1 MAGATKTDRV
11 TRKADRVVERRRRIL
26 TFSMFSSAYVLSYL
40 QRVSLTVVAAALQEN
55 LATGPTGLGI
65 LSSAYFLAYACA
77 QPLVGLL
84 SDRIGP
90 IVVSATLLV
99 VGAAGS
105 FLFASARSL
114 PAAVVARVLVGAG
127 VSGVFVPGMKAIA
140 SLYAADE
147 FARMNGLF
155 LSAGYIGALVGTMPM
170 AALAGAIGWR
180 GSFAAIGGVSL
191 VLGAAFWATAAGSR
205 CAAPGLGLTPNAPAA
220 QQGHVDSWRQAF
232 SKPQLWLIS
241 VLLFCK
247 YGSQISF
254 QGLWG
259 VPYLVGVYDLSV
271 EKAASMVMMVAVGNA
286 IGAPVLGDIS
296 DRVLRRRRGLL
307 LASLVV
313 YVLTWVPI
321 VLLPGRVSEVLL
333 YVILFLMGFSAGS
346 TTLAFALVKDGS
358 AEGMSGA
365 AAGIANVAAIAG
377 GAVVPSLV
385 GQAIAYIG
393 RSVSEPSVLYR
404 YSLLPCL
411 IAALVSLGMIVFVEE
426 RSGSADLARA
436 NGGVARFE

>member
-1 MAGATKTDRV
+1 MAGTANTNKV
-11 TRKADRVVERRRRIL
+11 TPSADRVVERRRQIL
-26 TFSMFSSAYVLSYL
+26 VFSMFSAAYFLSYL
-40 QRVSLTVVAAALQEN
+40 HRVSLTVVAAALQED
-55 LATGPTGLGI
+55 LATGPVGLGI
-65 LSSAYFLAYACA
+65 MSSAYFVAYACA

-90 IVVSATLLV
+90 IVVTATLLV
-99 VGAAGS
+99 VGAGGS

-114 PAAVVARVLVGAG
+114 PVAVLARVFVGAG

-140 SLYAADE
+140 SLYANDE

-155 LSAGYIGALVGTMPM
+155 LSAGNIGALVGTMPM
-170 AALAGAIGWR
+170 ATLAGTIGWR

-191 VLGAAFWATAAGSR
+191 VLGAAFWAIGAGSR
-205 CAAPGLGLTPNAPAA
+205 CVAPRCGSALNAPAE
-220 QQGHVDSWRQAF
+220 QQGHVGSWKRAL
-232 SKPQLWLIS
+232 SSPQLWLIS

-259 VPYLVGVYDLSV
+259 VPYLVDVYGLSV
-271 EKAASMVMMVAVGNA
+271 EKAASMVMMVAIGYV
-286 IGAPVLGDIS
+286 IGAPILGNIS

-307 LASLVV
+307 LGAIAL

-333 YVILFLMGFSAGS
+333 YVILFLMGFSGS
-346 TTLAFALVKDGS
+346 SANLAFALVKDES
-358 AEGMSGA
+358 AEGMSGG
-365 AAGIANVAAIAG
+365 AAGIANLAAIAG

-385 GQAIAYIG
+385 GQAMACVG
-393 RSVSEPSVLYR
+393 LNVSEPTVLYA
-404 YSLLPCL
+404 YALLPCL
-411 IAALVSLGMIVFVEE
+411 IASLISLGMIAFIREG
-426 RSGSADLARA
+426 SGSASTGRKE
-436 NGGVARFE
+436 R